1 MFKVSLPV
9 IIGCFIFMSTAVP
22 AHATENYRLI
32 APGVAYSQR
41 TTILHM
47 DIESQKNLSND
58 ILHDQVR
65 LPEGWSAKWT
75 KNRSDL
81 ALTVP
86 KGSKPGKFTVTIP
99 LKSGDL
105 IAGDVAVIDTTVT
118 ADPIRT
124 GSGKYGAT
132 TLKVGNG
139 KMARLSVDQPDWGY
153 AYLTDRVLHVLP
165 YPGTKDGRY
174 SVEVRNSGFNYSVPV
189 EVTGL
194 DDPRPLGK
202 RDLLK
207 IVPMDGGR
215 ISARD
220 TSSTKIYQ
228 LVTKASG
235 LTTFTNAAV
244 SRILLQPGTTEEV
257 KVVDKHF
264 VVPRS
269 VRNPK
274 IEAKVV
280 FIDGSTQIISTS

>member
-1 MFKVSLPV
+1 MFKVILPAT
-9 IIGCFIFMSTAVP
+9 IGCLIFASIAVP
-22 AHATENYRLI
+22 AHATENYKLI

-41 TTILHM
+41 TTTLHM

-65 LPEGWSAKWT
+65 LPEGWNAKWT
-75 KNRSDL
+75 RDRSDL
-81 ALTVP
+81 ALTIP
-86 KGSKPGKFTVTIP
+86 KGSKPGKFTVAVP

-118 ADPIRT
+118 SETVRT

-139 KMARLSVDQPDWGY
+139 KMARLSVKQPEWGY
-153 AYLTDRVLHVLP
+153 AYLTGRVLHVLP
-165 YPGTKDGRY
+165 YPGTKAGRY
-174 SVEVRNSGFNYSVPV
+174 SVEVHNSGFSYSVPV
-189 EVTGL
+189 EVTGI

-207 IVPMDGGR
+207 IVPMDGER
-215 ISARD
+215 LSARD

-244 SRILLQPGTTEEV
+244 SRILLQPGTTEGV

-264 VVPRS
+264 VVPRN

-280 FIDGSTQIISTS
+280 FSDGSTQIISTN